1 MKTYLFILLL
11 LVLPRQN
18 KTRQETMAVQQ
29 QHQQEQDQDLRLSI
43 TIEEI
48 LLARMENVN
57 PAPTNA
63 FEDHALTEFLEFAQR
78 YATLVEPSE
87 LFARR
92 IFAFLDT
99 MHNQRFRALHQE
111 QQQQQQQQQ
120 QQRAT
125 RVQVT
130 RVGAKRVF
138 GADITHEL
146 DQNRNIAANL

>member
-1 MKTYLFILLL
+1 MTT
-11 LVLPRQN
+11 Q
-18 KTRQETMAVQQ
+18 
-29 QHQQEQDQDLRLSI
+29 QQEQQQQDMRLSI

-63 FEDHALTEFLEFAQR
+63 IEHHALTEFLEFAQR

-92 IFAFLDT
+92 IFAFVDT
-99 MHNQRFRALHQE
+99 MHNQRFR
-111 QQQQQQQQQ
+111 QQQ

-146 DQNRNIAANL
+146 DQNRNIAANISVNLL

>member
-1 MKTYLFILLL
+1 MT
-11 LVLPRQN
+11 
-18 KTRQETMAVQQ
+18 TQQ
-29 QHQQEQDQDLRLSI
+29 QQEQQEQDMRLSI

-63 FEDHALTEFLEFAQR
+63 IEHHALTEFLDFAQR

-92 IFAFLDT
+92 IFAFVDT
-99 MHNQRFRALHQE
+99 MHNQRFR
-111 QQQQQQQQQ
+111 Q
-120 QQRAT
+120 QQRQQLAT

-146 DQNRNIAANL
+146 DQNRNIAANISANL

>member
-1 MKTYLFILLL
+1 MT
-11 LVLPRQN
+11 
-18 KTRQETMAVQQ
+18 TQQ
-29 QHQQEQDQDLRLSI
+29 QQEQQEQDRRLSI

-63 FEDHALTEFLEFAQR
+63 IEHHALTEFLDFAQR

-92 IFAFLDT
+92 IFAFVDT
-99 MHNQRFRALHQE
+99 MHNQRFR
-111 QQQQQQQQQ
+111 QQQQQQL
-120 QQRAT
+120 AT

-138 GADITHEL
+138 GADITQEL
-146 DQNRNIAANL
+146 DQNRNIAANISVNLL

>member
-1 MKTYLFILLL
+1 MT
-11 LVLPRQN
+11 
-18 KTRQETMAVQQ
+18 TTQQ
-29 QHQQEQDQDLRLSI
+29 QQQQQQQEQDLRLSI

-99 MHNQRFRALHQE
+99 MHNQRFRALQQE
-111 QQQQQQQQQ
+111 QQQQQ

-146 DQNRNIAANL
+146 DQNRNIVANF

>member
-1 MKTYLFILLL
+1 MT
-11 LVLPRQN
+11 
-18 KTRQETMAVQQ
+18 TQQ
-29 QHQQEQDQDLRLSI
+29 QQEQQEQDMRLSI

-63 FEDHALTEFLEFAQR
+63 IEDHALTEFLDFAQR

-92 IFAFLDT
+92 IFAFVDT
-99 MHNQRFRALHQE
+99 MHNQRFR
-111 QQQQQQQQQ
+111 Q
-120 QQRAT
+120 QQRQQLAT

-146 DQNRNIAANL
+146 DQNRNIAANISANL

>member
-1 MKTYLFILLL
+1 MT
-11 LVLPRQN
+11 
-18 KTRQETMAVQQ
+18 TQQ
-29 QHQQEQDQDLRLSI
+29 QQEQQEQDMRLSI

-63 FEDHALTEFLEFAQR
+63 FEHHALTEFLEFAQR

-92 IFAFLDT
+92 IFAFVDT
-99 MHNQRFRALHQE
+99 MHNQRFR
-111 QQQQQQQQQ
+111 Q
-120 QQRAT
+120 QQRQQLAT

-146 DQNRNIAANL
+146 DQNRNIAANISANL

>member
-1 MKTYLFILLL
+1 MT
-11 LVLPRQN
+11 
-18 KTRQETMAVQQ
+18 TQQ
-29 QHQQEQDQDLRLSI
+29 QQQYQDLRLSI

-99 MHNQRFRALHQE
+99 MHNQRFIAQAR
-111 QQQQQQQQQ
+111 QQ
-120 QQRAT
+120 QQRAP

-146 DQNRNIAANL
+146 DQNRNIAANISVNLL

>member
-1 MKTYLFILLL
+1 MT
-11 LVLPRQN
+11 
-18 KTRQETMAVQQ
+18 TQQ
-29 QHQQEQDQDLRLSI
+29 QQEQQEQDRRLSI

-48 LLARMENVN
+48 LFARMENVN

-63 FEDHALTEFLEFAQR
+63 IEHHALTEFLDFAQR

-92 IFAFLDT
+92 IFAFVDT
-99 MHNQRFRALHQE
+99 MHNQRFR
-111 QQQQQQQQQ
+111 Q
-120 QQRAT
+120 QQRQQLAT

-146 DQNRNIAANL
+146 DQNRNIAANISANL

>member
-1 MKTYLFILLL
+1 MT
-11 LVLPRQN
+11 
-18 KTRQETMAVQQ
+18 TQQ
-29 QHQQEQDQDLRLSI
+29 QEQQEQDMRLSI

-63 FEDHALTEFLEFAQR
+63 FEHHALTEFLEFAQR

-92 IFAFLDT
+92 IFAFVDT
-99 MHNQRFRALHQE
+99 MHNQRFR

-120 QQRAT
+120 LAT

-138 GADITHEL
+138 GADITQEL
-146 DQNRNIAANL
+146 DQNRNIAANISANISANL

>member
-1 MKTYLFILLL
+1 
-11 LVLPRQN
+11 
-18 KTRQETMAVQQ
+18 
-29 QHQQEQDQDLRLSI
+29 
-43 TIEEI
+43 
-48 LLARMENVN
+48 MENVN

-63 FEDHALTEFLEFAQR
+63 IEDHALTEFLDFAQR

-92 IFAFLDT
+92 IFAFVDT
-99 MHNQRFRALHQE
+99 MHNQRFR
-111 QQQQQQQQQ
+111 Q
-120 QQRAT
+120 QQRQQLAT

-146 DQNRNIAANL
+146 DQNRNIAANISANL

>member
-1 MKTYLFILLL
+1 MT
-11 LVLPRQN
+11 
-18 KTRQETMAVQQ
+18 TQQ
-29 QHQQEQDQDLRLSI
+29 QEQQEQDRRLSI

-48 LLARMENVN
+48 LFARMENVN

-63 FEDHALTEFLEFAQR
+63 IEHHALTEFLDFAQR

-92 IFAFLDT
+92 IFAFVYT
-99 MHNQRFRALHQE
+99 MHNQRFR
-111 QQQQQQQQQ
+111 QQQQQQL
-120 QQRAT
+120 AT

-146 DQNRNIAANL
+146 DQNRNIAANISVNLL